1 VKTFV
6 DLCGKIITPS
16 FTKGFTEIHEEEKN
30 KFKNIRMK
38 IIAVIP
44 ARYASTRFPAKL
56 MQDLGGKTVILRTYE
71 ATVATK
77 LFDDIFVVT
86 DSDLIF
92 DEIVSNGGK
101 AIMSIKEHESGS
113 DRIAEAIF
121 SLDVDVV
128 VNVQGDEPFTEAGP
142 LEQVLSVF
150 KDDEDRKVDLASLM
164 REITDEDE
172 INNPN
177 NVKVVVDQSQ
187 FALYFSRSVIP
198 YPRDKD
204 VGVRYFQHIGI
215 YAFRKQALLD
225 FYSLP
230 MKSLEASEKL
240 EQLRYLEFGKRIKM
254 VETNHV
260 GIGIDTVEDLEKARA
275 ILGV

>member
-1 VKTFV
+1 
-6 DLCGKIITPS
+6 
-16 FTKGFTEIHEEEKN
+16 
-30 KFKNIRMK
+30 MK

-56 MQDLGGKTVILRTYE
+56 MQDLGGISVILRTYQ
-71 ATVATK
+71 ATINTN
-77 LFDDIFVVT
+77 LFDDVFVVT
-86 DSDLIF
+86 DSEIIF
-92 DEIVSNGGK
+92 NEIISNGGK

-113 DRIAEAIF
+113 DRIAEAIANI
-121 SLDVDVV
+121 DVDII
-128 VNVQGDEPFTEAGP
+128 VNVQGDEPFTQKEP

-150 KDDEDRKVDLASLM
+150 KNDDSKQIDLASLM
-164 REITDEDE
+164 REISDETE

-177 NVKVVVDQSQ
+177 VVKVVVDQNQ
-187 FALYFSRSVIP
+187 MALYFSRSVIP
-198 YPRDKD
+198 YPREAN

-225 FYSLP
+225 FYNLP

-254 VETNHV
+254 VETNLV
-260 GIGIDTVEDLEKARA
+260 SVGIDTPADLEKARKM
-275 ILGV
+275 I